1 MSIRKKS
8 KSKIIRD
15 SIPDRTRL
23 KLWVKSAGRCEFS
36 GCNKPVWR
44 NDLTLS
50 DGNFGEVVHI
60 IGASKEGPRGNEEST
75 NLQIEFSNLMLMCQ
89 QCHKEIDDNPDR
101 YPEELLSEWKKKHED
116 RIEIQTSY
124 SKDIYKSTVLLFSVN
139 ISKRIVPIN
148 RQAYLNAMRPKFP
161 TDEKGIKIAKANFAG
176 HRDEKHWEVLAEEI
190 QEEIKTSLKEGIN
203 EEKIKHLS
211 VFALGPMPLLMF
223 LGKCI
228 GDTIP
233 TDLYQS
239 HRNITDTNHTWSWPK
254 EKQDIET
261 CYIVRSP
268 QINKGSKNVAIAL
281 SLSAEIPEGRY
292 AKLVSAGF
300 SVYEIT
306 IKNPSLYFLKSPKQ
320 IQDFSRAYRKL
331 LNKIQVTHG
340 DSCQI
345 SIIPAVP
352 APIAVECG
360 RVLLPKSDPE
370 IFACEYD
377 DQNGLRT
384 VLKIN
389 SRLRKPKQMHVSSP
403 PPKPEDLT

>member
-1 MSIRKKS
+1 MTTTKKVTP
-8 KSKIIRD
+8 KITHRT
-15 SIPDRTRL
+15 IPHHTRL

-60 IGASKEGPRGNEEST
+60 IGASEEGPRGNEEST

-101 YPEELLSEWKKKHED
+101 YPPELLIEWKWKHED
-116 RIEIQTSY
+116 RIEIQTRY
-124 SKDIYKSTVLLFSVN
+124 PEDIHKSTVLLFSVN
-139 ISKRIVPIN
+139 IGDRIVPIN
-148 RQAYLNAMRPKFP
+148 PEAYRNAMFPKYP
-161 TDEKGIKIAKANFAG
+161 TDEKGISITKNNFDGHSDAEYWQAFAG
-176 HRDEKHWEVLAEEI
+176 EI
-190 QEEIKTSLKEGIN
+190 QRKIKWYFEEGID

-228 GDTIP
+228 GDTVP
-233 TDLYQS
+233 SDLYQS
-239 HRNITDTNHTWSWPK
+239 HRNIDDTNQTWSWPK
-254 EKQDIET
+254 EEQDTET
-261 CYIVRSP
+261 CYIVKSP
-268 QINKGSKNVAIAL
+268 RINKKGGNVAIVL
-281 SLSAEIPEGRY
+281 SLSGKIDSNRY
-292 AKLVSAGF
+292 KRLVSENF

-306 IKNPSLYFLKSPKQ
+306 IENPSPHFLKSRKQ
-320 IQDFSRAYRKL
+320 LEGFSREYRKL
-331 LNKIQVTHG
+331 LNDIQATYG

-360 RVLLPKSDPE
+360 RILLPKSDPE
-370 IFACEYD
+370 IFAYEYD
-377 DQNGLRT
+377 KSQEHFRK

-389 SRLRKPKQMHVSSP
+389 
-403 PPKPEDLT
+403 